1 MIQLIFN
8 WLLLS
13 TAQKLHQESS
23 FYNQEQAGGKNQGL
37 QSPSNVFLYDDEQ
50 FRYFTTISL
59 ISSFNGIEKEGKYK
73 VALEIDLPFIFI
85 TELNNSLHFTK
96 LIPTDDQI
104 ELIISYIKPKFK
116 EIEDCW
122 GNIFYVLNS
131 SLWIN
136 QNIGLDVSFF
146 YYTGYGAIDFR
157 QSTML
162 DGYIGLGKYPSVE
175 KGNFNYIMNLTHQH
189 LISHPSYSLYF
200 GNQEGFIDS
209 VITLGNYQES
219 FKQNGT
225 EFQQLKAIPGCNQ
238 TWCFRVNQISLYK
251 NDTTI
256 YSSSNRKP
264 YTSFISSTYQFIY
277 MPREIAE
284 AIKFHIQKNDNID
297 CDFINYPIQNRN
309 NTILICS
316 TKLQI
321 SIPQNFPVVE
331 FVVLQHSQKITL
343 TFNPQQYIQK
353 CLDDVETYEF
363 KCLTYFAIYD
373 KKIDQYKPNFDIVFG
388 LPFLR
393 VYYTYYDLQNSTILF
408 SQAYQFDDIPLISR
422 FWYYSFLA
430 LLICWALVMMSCGIF
445 FKEQMDQMIVF
456 VINILKYIQG
466 DQQARQQVL
475 RNYLGDD

>member
-1 MIQLIFN
+1 MINILYNLF
-8 WLLLS
+8 LLLVNYQ
-13 TAQKLHQESS
+13 ANCQESY
-23 FYNQEQAGGKNQGL
+23 YNQQQIGGNKQGL
-37 QSPSNVFLYDDEQ
+37 QSPQNVFLQDEQ
-50 FRYFTTISL
+50 FRYFTTINL
-59 ISSFNGIEKEGKYK
+59 ITSFNGNEQQGKYK
-73 VALEIDLPFIFI
+73 VAVEIDLPFIFI

-104 ELIISYIKPKFK
+104 ELIIQYIKPKFK

-136 QNIGLDVSFF
+136 EYIGMDVSFF

-157 QSTML
+157 ESTQL
-162 DGYIGLGKYPSVE
+162 DGYIGLGKYPQPE
-175 KGNFNYIMNLTHQH
+175 KGNFNYIMNLSYQH
-189 LISHPSYSLYF
+189 RISHPSYSLYF
-200 GNQEGFIDS
+200 GNQEGYIDS
-209 VITLGNYQES
+209 VVTLGTYQNE

-225 EFQQLKAIPGCNQ
+225 EFQQIKAIPGCNQ

-251 NDTTI
+251 NNTKI
-256 YSSSNRKP
+256 YNSRSSKP

-277 MPREIAE
+277 MPKEIAD
-284 AIKFHIQKNDNID
+284 AIKYHIEKTNDNIE

-321 SIPQNFPVVE
+321 SIPQNFPVIE
-331 FVVLQHSQKITL
+331 FAIYQHSQQILL

-363 KCLTYFAIYD
+363 KCLTYFTIYD

-393 VYYTYYDLQNSTILF
+393 VYYTYYDLQNSTIQF
-408 SQAYQFDDIPLISR
+408 SQAYQFEDIPLISR

-456 VINILKYIQG
+456 VINILKYISG